1 MNQFEAARLKA
12 EKRAQKYA
20 NKGFPPLVGDPQPPV
35 AVPPVGRI
43 EVLDVGQESMPHLA
57 PKGKASKNAYISVC
71 ISLPTGDIEFTL
83 VKDSVLANASA
94 SRLTKD
100 EFKRCITNGLIP
112 LLGVVSEL
120 PRGG

>member
-1 MNQFEAARLKA
+1 MNQFDAARLKA
-12 EKRAQKYA
+12 EKRAQKYR
-20 NKGFPPLVGDPQPPV
+20 GFHPPVGDPQPPV
-35 AVPPVGRI
+35 ELQMGRI
-43 EVLDVGQESMPHLA
+43 ELPAKPDVPVV
-57 PKGKASKNAYISVC
+57 PKGKASKNAYISVS

-83 VKDSVLANASA
+83 VKESVLANASV

-100 EFKRCITNGLIP
+100 EFKRCITNGLLP

>member
-12 EKRAQKYA
+12 EKRAQKYGA
-20 NKGFPPLVGDPQPPV
+20 KVVPPVGDPLQPV
-35 AVPPVGRI
+35 VVPPVGRI
-43 EVLDVGQESMPHLA
+43 ELPEVVSA
-57 PKGKASKNAYISVC
+57 PKEKASKNAYISVC

-83 VKDSVLANASA
+83 VKESVLANASV

>member
-1 MNQFEAARLKA
+1 MNQFDAAKLKA
-12 EKRAQKYA
+12 EKRQQKYIT
-20 NKGFPPLVGDPQPPV
+20 KGFPPPVGDPQPPV
-35 AVPPVGRI
+35 ELQMGRI
-43 EVLDVGQESMPHLA
+43 ELPAMELPVV
-57 PKGKASKNAYISVC
+57 PKGKQSKNAYISVS

-83 VKDSVLANASA
+83 VKESVLANASV

>member
-20 NKGFPPLVGDPQPPV
+20 AKGFPPPVGDPQPPV
-35 AVPPVGRI
+35 EPPQMGRI
-43 EVLDVGQESMPHLA
+43 ELPAMPDELPVV
-57 PKGKASKNAYISVC
+57 PKGKASKNAYISVSV
-71 ISLPTGDIEFTL
+71 SLPTGDIEFTL
-83 VKDSVLANASA
+83 VKESVLANASV